1 MTPRQPAS
9 RRAPLCAL
17 GGDAGSVSLL
27 VIALAFAMLLA
38 IGLAVDGSRKS
49 AATSDATSIA
59 EEAARAG
66 GQALRLDALATGGPA
81 VVDPDRAIAE
91 AQSYLAASGATGTVT
106 VDGARITVQATITRP
121 TIFLGLVGITE
132 VTGNGRG
139 AADLVSVE

>member
-1 MTPRQPAS
+1 MTPRPLTSLSAQ
-9 RRAPLCAL
+9 RRGTA
-17 GGDAGSVSLL
+17 GDAGSVSLL
-27 VIALAFAMLLA
+27 AVGLAFAMLLA

-66 GQALRLDALATGGPA
+66 GQALRLEALATGGPA

-91 AQSYLAASGATGTVT
+91 AQSYLAASGATGTAT

-132 VTGNGRG
+132 VTGNGSG
-139 AADLVSVE
+139 AADLVSAG